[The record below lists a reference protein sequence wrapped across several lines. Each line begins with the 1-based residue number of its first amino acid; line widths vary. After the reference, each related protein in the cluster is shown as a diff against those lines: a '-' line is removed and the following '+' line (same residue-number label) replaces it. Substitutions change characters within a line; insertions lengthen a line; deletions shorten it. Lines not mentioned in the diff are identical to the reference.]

1 MLYYFSLI
9 FSSVAM
15 IWLQNLPFSP
25 LPLPSNLHQ
34 PICPMYDHYNICVV
48 TRSMRLSRFCI
59 AALSL
64 EAFPCCLYSPRKE
77 PIMLPGWDTWML
89 LAYQIPLCQLRRAP
103 QIQMS
108 TGLKEGRSQFMSELP
123 QCRALSCLQQQS
135 NYSSRWLGLDEFWS
149 RGYHPTSAK
158 GRVMMLAPTQVSVV
172 YIKSKV
178 IIWNSLRMEG

>member
-1 MLYYFSLI
+1 MTSKFTFFPS
-9 FSSVAM
+9 
-15 IWLQNLPFSP
+15 PSP
-25 LPLPSNLHQ
+25 LNLYQ
-34 PICPMYDHYNICVV
+34 PICLIYDHYNICVV

-59 AALSL
+59 AALFL
-64 EAFPCCLYSPRKE
+64 EAFRCCLYSPRKE

-135 NYSSRWLGLDEFWS
+135 NYSSR
-149 RGYHPTSAK
+149 
-158 GRVMMLAPTQVSVV
+158 
-172 YIKSKV
+172 
-178 IIWNSLRMEG
+178 